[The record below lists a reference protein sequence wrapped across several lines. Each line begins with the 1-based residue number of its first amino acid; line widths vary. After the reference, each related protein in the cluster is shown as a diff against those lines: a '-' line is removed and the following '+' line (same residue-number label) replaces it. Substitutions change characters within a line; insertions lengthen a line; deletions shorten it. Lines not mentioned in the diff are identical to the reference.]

1 MSTPLAATVGIRV
14 AVMALALSGLAVS
27 FWSGT
32 PSAVHLLVLLDESA
46 SMPPGAV
53 GAAWSA
59 ILGRV
64 ASLPEGSRLSVV
76 RIGARPVVELNRI
89 DLSDPDKLAELDA
102 AAPPRRLPLVS
113 NGTNLDAALRKALA
127 LLAPQD
133 DGLILLISDGASTL
147 GNQRP
152 WGSPEAPARI
162 PLIWWDP
169 TRGETI
175 NDVRM
180 AALQPDVRRDGT
192 LTARL
197 RMATSEPVTARLAIR
212 LDGRLLAERTL
223 NLDPGSLDLDLD
235 LGVAPDSPR
244 TLTALIEARGDQR
257 PGNDRRGGIVGSQAT
272 PRVCLVAG
280 SLEGSTVAQ
289 GLASGGW
296 DLRVSSPQGFDPVGI
311 SDCRVLILEGIRPI
325 DLDAGTWRAV
335 QHAVTFGGQGLVVL
349 GGPGTFGTG
358 GYRHSA
364 LEDLLPVTSEAPE
377 RIPAAAVLYA
387 LDKSGS
393 MARPTALGPSR
404 HELARLAVARSAGSL
419 AATDHCGLL
428 AFDVESQRLLALARH
443 KDPTAAMQAAALPAP
458 GGGTALGP
466 VIRDALDL
474 LADESSPQRLLVL
487 VSDGQV
493 SDAEDAAS
501 LGSRLAA
508 MGIEPIVLSVGEAG
522 QDDALRELA
531 SAGRGS
537 FRSVT
542 ALDALPELM
551 QLEVERRRDPIHRGR
566 VVPRVLEPLPIASTP
581 AGPWP
586 PLVAYAVTRAR
597 AGARVYLAAA
607 NGDPLLAGHG
617 AGVGRV
623 LVLPAGLAEW
633 APGWSSWAPWA
644 KALGELIAW
653 AGGAGEA
660 LAARMEPSREGGARI
675 LVELATPAG
684 RWSHAPS
691 IALRVLDPLNQWQ
704 MLEARAVAPG
714 RYAAELRDTPSGPY
728 QILADGRASSAQ
740 RIWYQPEAELEP
752 VDPSAG
758 VSAGLPGPWASGLD
772 QPPGLPLPRR
782 AGGLPTGW
790 VIAALM
796 LYLGLLLYESMSR
809 WGAALAARA
818 TWGRWHGLREAADI
832 RWRRGRPRSIRHLLS
847 LARRR
852 THIAPGRDDT
862 NHHRR

>member
-1 MSTPLAATVGIRV
+1 
-14 AVMALALSGLAVS
+14 
-27 FWSGT
+27 
-32 PSAVHLLVLLDESA
+32 VHLLVLLDESA

-59 ILGRV
+59 IVYRV
-64 ASLPEGSRLSVV
+64 ASLPEGSRLSVI

-89 DLSDPDKLAELDA
+89 DLSDLGQLAELDA

-133 DGLILLISDGASTL
+133 DGLILLISDGAATL
-147 GNQRP
+147 GNPRP
-152 WGSPEAPARI
+152 WGSPEASAGV

-175 NDVRM
+175 RDARI
-180 AALQPDVRRDGT
+180 ASLEPEVRRDGT
-192 LTARL
+192 LSARV
-197 RMATSEPVTARLAIR
+197 RMATSEPLTARLAIR

-223 NLDPGSLDLDLD
+223 NLDGDAALDLD
-235 LGVAPDSPR
+235 LGATPDSR
-244 TLTALIEARGDQR
+244 QSLSAVIEVRRDQR
-257 PGNDRRGGIVGSQAT
+257 PGNDRRGVIVGSQAT
-272 PRVCLVAG
+272 PRVCLVAR
-280 SLEGSTVAQ
+280 SPEGSTVAQ

-296 DLRVSSPQGFDPVGI
+296 DLRVSGPQGFDPMRI
-311 SDCRVLILEGIRPI
+311 SECRVLILEGIRPI

-335 QHAVTFGGQGLVVL
+335 QHEVTFGGQGLVVL

-358 GYRHSA
+358 GYRHSP

-428 AFDVESQRLLALARH
+428 AFDVESRRLLALARH
-443 KDPTAAMQAAALPAP
+443 EYPAAAMRAAPMPPP

-466 VIRDALDL
+466 VIRDALEL
-474 LADESSPQRLLVL
+474 LADDPSPQRLLVL

-508 MGIEPIVLSVGEAG
+508 AGIEPVVLSVGEAT

-531 SAGRGS
+531 SAARGS
-537 FRSVT
+537 FSSVT

-551 QLEVERRRDPIHRGR
+551 QLEVERRRDPIHRGP
-566 VVPRVLEPLPIASTP
+566 VVPRVLEPLPIASMP

-586 PLVAYAVTRAR
+586 PLAAYPITKAR
-597 AGARVYLAAA
+597 AGAQVYLAAA
-607 NGDPLLAGHG
+607 SGDPLLAGHG

-623 LVLPAGLAEW
+623 LVLPAGLSEW
-633 APGWSSWAPWA
+633 AQGWSSWAPWA

-653 AGGAGEA
+653 AGGAGEP
-660 LAARMEPSREGGARI
+660 LAARMEPSPEGGARV
-675 LVELATPAG
+675 LVELATPDG
-684 RWSHAPS
+684 RWSQAPS
-691 IALRVLDPLNQWQ
+691 IALRVLDPLNQSQ
-704 MLEARAVAPG
+704 ALEARAIAPG
-714 RYAAELRDTPSGPY
+714 LYAAELGDTPSGPY
-728 QILADGRASSAQ
+728 RILADGGASSAQ
-740 RIWYQPEAELEP
+740 SIWYQPEAELEP

-758 VSAGLPGPWASGLD
+758 TSAGLPGPWASGLE
-772 QPPGLPLPRR
+772 PTPGLPLPRCT
-782 AGGLPTGW
+782 GGLPTAW

-796 LYLGLLLYESMSR
+796 LYLGLLLHERMSQR
-809 WGAALAARA
+809 GAALAARV
-818 TWGRWHGLREAADI
+818 TWGRWRGLREGAGT
-832 RWRRGRPRSIRHLLS
+832 RQRRGGPRSIRHLLS
-847 LARRR
+847 PARRP
-852 THIAPGRDDT
+852 TDMAPGRDDT
-862 NHHRR
+862 NHHNR